1 MLLTKLNVY
10 LHIKIGA
17 PTSALVSEIC
27 EFNTMYVV
35 SSIEMGEAT
44 DADLPQL
51 QKLYANWGIP
61 SRSF

>member
-17 PTSALVSEIC
+17 PASVLVSEIC

-35 SSIEMGEAT
+35 SSIEMREAT
-44 DADLPQL
+44 DADLPQI
-51 QKLYANWGIP
+51 QKL
-61 SRSF
+61 

>member
-35 SSIEMGEAT
+35 VGSIEMREAT
-44 DADLPQL
+44 DADLPQI
-51 QKLYANWGIP
+51 QKL
-61 SRSF
+61 

>member
-35 SSIEMGEAT
+35 SSIEMREAT
-44 DADLPQL
+44 DADLPQI
-51 QKLYANWGIP
+51 QKL
-61 SRSF
+61 